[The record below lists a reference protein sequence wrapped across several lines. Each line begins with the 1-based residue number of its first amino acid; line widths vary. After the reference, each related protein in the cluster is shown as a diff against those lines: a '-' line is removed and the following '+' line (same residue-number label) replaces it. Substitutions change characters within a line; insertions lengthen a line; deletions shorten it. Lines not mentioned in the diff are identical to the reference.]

1 MSLALDPAAIRAL
14 AERFIRIPSVSPDVF
29 AETEFARAL
38 LAEIPVPLERGEW
51 RVADGRPVV
60 WARVRGS
67 VAPPGPRRAVLLLA
81 HYDTVGVGEFATLG
95 LPAGERAGFDPPAL
109 RNLFLSYTSESL
121 PPGSHELLEDLA
133 EEKRRP
139 GTWMFGR
146 GAADM
151 KSALAVALA
160 VMASLADDPALAG
173 DVLLVVCPDE
183 EHASAGMLAAV
194 GELARLREDEGLE
207 LAGALNLDYACEP
220 VAYAG
225 VMGKALAGI
234 YVIGRPTHAGTPF
247 EGVDAAQL
255 AAAIVS
261 RATASRGLVD
271 QWEGITGVPPV
282 ALRLRDL
289 KAGYNVQTAVEAEV
303 ELNLLTFARPLAET
317 LEALRTEALAALEDL
332 ARAMRELRAWVEPG
346 HAAHG
351 GEDLRSRVLL
361 WPELVARAG
370 EPGEL
375 FDSEGRLDPR
385 AASLMRVRK
394 LVRAARLAGPAV
406 VIHLLPPFH
415 PHAAPGDGPLVRAA
429 RSVLAGEGIEVR
441 PFYPYITDA
450 SYVAWRGEPP
460 EALATFMPSYGQ
472 EYRLP
477 IQAMRALDLDVVN
490 LGPWGRDAHGLF
502 ERVRADWAF
511 WKLPGV
517 LAEVMK
523 GALAPPPR

>member
-1 MSLALDPAAIRAL
+1 
-14 AERFIRIPSVSPDVF
+14 
-29 AETEFARAL
+29 
-38 LAEIPVPLERGEW
+38 
-51 RVADGRPVV
+51 
-60 WARVRGS
+60 
-67 VAPPGPRRAVLLLA
+67 
-81 HYDTVGVGEFATLG
+81 
-95 LPAGERAGFDPPAL
+95 
-109 RNLFLSYTSESL
+109 
-121 PPGSHELLEDLA
+121 
-133 EEKRRP
+133 
-139 GTWMFGR
+139 
-146 GAADM
+146 
-151 KSALAVALA
+151 
-160 VMASLADDPALAG
+160 
-173 DVLLVVCPDE
+173 CPDE

-194 GELARLREDEGLE
+194 GELARLRESEGLE
-207 LAGALNLDYACEP
+207 LAGALNLDYASEP
-220 VAYAG
+220 VAHAG

-261 RATASRGLVD
+261 RATASRNLVD
-271 QWEGITGVPPV
+271 QWQGVAGVPPV

-303 ELNLLTFARPLAET
+303 ELNLLAFARPLAET
-317 LEALRTEALAALEDL
+317 LEALRAEALAALEDL
-332 ARAMRELRAWVEPG
+332 VRAMRELRAWVEPG
-346 HAAHG
+346 HTAP
-351 GEDLRSRVLL
+351 GEPELRSRVLL

-375 FDSEGRLDPR
+375 FDAEGRLDPR

-394 LVRAARLAGPAV
+394 LARAARLAGPAV
-406 VIHLLPPFH
+406 VIYLLPPFH

-429 RSVLAGEGIEVR
+429 RRVLAGEGIEVR

-477 IQAMRALDLDVVN
+477 IEAMRALDLDVVN

-511 WKLPGV
+511 GKLPGV
-517 LAEVMK
+517 LAEVVK
-523 GALAPPPR
+523 AALTSTAP